1 MEGEIKYATNQKCPA
16 MLNLWTVLTPWRKN
30 LSGGISIKTK
40 LILDPGFC
48 DENAQNSSKA
58 SQFGGKVPVV
68 EMYYKLQPSMFGLI
82 SFLDRALVPYLP
94 PRIGSVPWLAKSRP
108 YKLSPSR
115 IFCLHCSLGASWRT
129 QSLTQGRGELGPGL
143 LKQNVHITQENA
155 VFLTTTKEGG
165 RHNAFTQVC
174 LLKQL
179 HKNFLT
185 KFNTILIR
193 GVLAHRFWL
202 PKVKKIVFRP

>member
-1 MEGEIKYATNQKCPA
+1 
-16 MLNLWTVLTPWRKN
+16 
-30 LSGGISIKTK
+30 
-40 LILDPGFC
+40 
-48 DENAQNSSKA
+48 
-58 SQFGGKVPVV
+58 
-68 EMYYKLQPSMFGLI
+68 MFGLI

-155 VFLTTTKEGG
+155 VFLTATKEGG

-174 LLKQL
+174 LLVAKFVKTITQKL
-179 HKNFLT
+179 LDQIQYNFNQGCLGPS
-185 KFNTILIR
+185 ILAAKGQEDCFSAITPER
-193 GVLAHRFWL
+193 TELERSNCCHFIAPSTGYRWLGCQGQRSLFSNFFWM
-202 PKVKKIVFRP
+202 ISEA